1 LWIFRGGDMRTE
13 SADYQRNKVNV
24 NSLIDKIR
32 VEEKRKKRN
41 VKIVFGVLIT
51 SITVT
56 GIISSL

>member
-1 LWIFRGGDMRTE
+1 MRTE
-13 SADYQRNKVNV
+13 STDYQRNNKVNV

>member
-1 LWIFRGGDMRTE
+1 MEVERN
-13 SADYQRNKVNV
+13 YYHKNKVNV

-41 VKIVFGVLIT
+41 VKIIFGVLIT

-56 GIISSL
+56 GIVSSL